1 MSTGRCVCRCSL
13 SNPCRPACRSW
24 PATLGTPRREGP
36 RLIPCTCRP
45 PHRQRSQPP
54 GPLRRRCGTR
64 AACELRETGTAGPAL
79 SNKCGLLVP
88 TRLNGTSLSS
98 KEQREK
104 PRLHCR
110 GFDGVTLRAL
120 FESSKS
126 ERERHDRPIWRR
138 PCGRGAAR
146 RAKAAAGSRRGGSP
160 RQALAAAGRTVIGN
174 GLLGSLQQLV
184 IHVSFIRRKK

>member
-1 MSTGRCVCRCSL
+1 MFD
-13 SNPCRPACRSW
+13 
-24 PATLGTPRREGP
+24 REERG
-36 RLIPCTCRP
+36 CN
-45 PHRQRSQPP
+45 
-54 GPLRRRCGTR
+54 
-64 AACELRETGTAGPAL
+64 AL
-79 SNKCGLLVP
+79 

-160 RQALAAAGRTVIGN
+160 RRALAAAGRTVIGN
-174 GLLGSLQQLV
+174 GLLGSLEQLIKRLTAHSV
-184 IHVSFIRRKK
+184 SALDCLWRPPRLRAALLLDGAAPRRRRGDAAAATDIHRRGFHQARGPPAFT